1 MDRTGLHARPAR
13 SEGFW
18 EMWENESEGMSSETV
33 LIAVYGSQWGKGRWY
48 KNSNNTQFNMH
59 HTANTTT

>member
-18 EMWENESEGMSSETV
+18 EMWENESEGMSLKTGLITV
-33 LIAVYGSQWGKGRWY
+33 YVSQWEKGRQY
-48 KNSNNTQFNMH
+48 KTQQ
-59 HTANTTT
+59 